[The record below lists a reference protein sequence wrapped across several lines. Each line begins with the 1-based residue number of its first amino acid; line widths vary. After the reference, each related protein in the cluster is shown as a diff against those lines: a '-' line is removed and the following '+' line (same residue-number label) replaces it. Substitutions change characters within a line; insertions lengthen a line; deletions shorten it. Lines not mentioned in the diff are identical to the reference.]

1 MIIAIFNFKGG
12 VGKTTTAMA
21 LATCAA
27 RDGLDAAVLDA
38 APQSAAM
45 FWDEEAE
52 EDGQPVPFTVRA
64 ANGKSIARMAWELKG
79 KADKWVFIDC
89 PPSGSAL
96 DAAQRA
102 ADLII
107 VPTKAGHL
115 DMAITHEAVRRLM
128 RTCSP
133 YAILFTQIKYDS
145 NDHAYA
151 RERAIGY
158 GMNCYERAIA
168 WREGLQNAAGTAFEE
183 GLLGYE
189 RTWEEIK
196 AGLIVKD

>member
-38 APQSAAM
+38 APKSAAM
-45 FWDEEAE
+45 LWDEEAE
-52 EDGQPVPFTVRA
+52 EDGQPLPFTVRA
-64 ANGKSIARMAWELKG
+64 ANGKSIARMAWELRG

-133 YAILFTQIKYDS
+133 YAILFAQVTYDS
-145 NDHAYA
+145 NDYAYA
-151 RERAIGY
+151 RQRAIGY

-168 WREGLQNAAGTAFEE
+168 WHEGLQNAAGSAF
-183 GLLGYE
+183 GQSLFGYE
-189 RTWEEIK
+189 QIWEEIK
-196 AGLIVKD
+196 ADLIVKD